1 MNTALKIFDRAALA
15 VINLLVVA
23 GLPIVAVG
31 LLTNSL

>member
-1 MNTALKIFDRAALA
+1 MNTVLKIFDRAALA